1 MLDRIKEEPARA
13 VAYGFNWVGMT
24 STERHLI
31 SLYRLMTQEEQKQLR
46 RLFEVLAA
54 NPEDSNGVDYPGA

>member
-1 MLDRIKEEPARA
+1 MLDRIKEEPARI
-13 VAYGFNWVGMT
+13 VSQGFNWVGMT

-31 SLYRLMTQEEQKQLR
+31 SLYRLLSEQERKQLR

-54 NPEDSNGVDYPGA
+54 NPEDSDGVDYPHV